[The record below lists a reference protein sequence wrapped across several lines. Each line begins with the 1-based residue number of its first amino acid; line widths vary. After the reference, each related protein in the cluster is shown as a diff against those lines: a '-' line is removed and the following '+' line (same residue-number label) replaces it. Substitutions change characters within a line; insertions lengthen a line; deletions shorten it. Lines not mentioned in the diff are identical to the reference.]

1 MTYGENFK
9 NLRKLRGLT
18 QKYVAEQFD
27 IHQSSVSD
35 WENDK
40 ARPEYEKLEK
50 LCELYDV
57 TIYELL
63 MIKEPTFR

>member
-40 ARPEYEKLEK
+40 ARPEYEKLG
-50 LCELYDV
+50 ELYDV
-57 TIYELL
+57 TLYELL